1 MSNQRVSNDPFL
13 AADGRPDF
21 EALFR
26 EARPRMLSLARRLMR
41 SEADAEDVVQ
51 QAFVSGLAHRHAFQA
66 RAQATSWM
74 YRITY
79 NAALMALRSKGR
91 RVTSSLEDLP
101 PEGAFL
107 EAEDTSHV
115 PADPEKAAQRRD
127 LRVVLDH
134 ALDQLSS
141 VDRTIVEL
149 RLAQDCS
156 TQEIAEYLGLTSS
169 AAKARLHRAR
179 ISLQEN
185 LKTEP
190 VQAA

>member
-1 MSNQRVSNDPFL
+1 MTRRVAKDPYL

-26 EARPRMLSLARRLMR
+26 EARPRMLALARRLMR

-51 QAFVSGLAHRHAFQA
+51 QAFVSGLAHRNAFQA

-101 PEGAFL
+101 PEGPYL
-107 EAEDTSHV
+107 EAEERPHA
-115 PADPEKAAQRRD
+115 PADPEAAAERND
-127 LRVVLDH
+127 LREVLDY
-134 ALDQLSS
+134 ALERLSPL
-141 VDRTIVEL
+141 DRTIIDL
-149 RLAQDCS
+149 RLSQDCS
-156 TQEIAEYLGLTSS
+156 TQETADALGLTSS

-179 ISLQEN
+179 LSLQDV
-185 LKTEP
+185 LRSEP
-190 VQAA
+190 VVAA